1 MEKMAEDPLK
11 EQWDDTCISIP
22 EKKKLY
28 YTPGGNVTDWYTLK

>member
-22 EKKKLY
+22 EKKNCITVL
-28 YTPGGNVTDWYTLK
+28 GVMSLIGTL